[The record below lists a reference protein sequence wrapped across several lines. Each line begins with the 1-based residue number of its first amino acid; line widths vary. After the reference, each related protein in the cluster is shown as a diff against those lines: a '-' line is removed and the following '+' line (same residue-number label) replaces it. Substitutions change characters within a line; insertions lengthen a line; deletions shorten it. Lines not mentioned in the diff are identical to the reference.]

1 MQVGDLK
8 TALKRYGFDDN
19 DPLLIWLNAAYHQI
33 EKERMAWSWL
43 EELETFNLNPNTAR
57 FTITNNAKRF
67 IKIRDTSDEAQKAW
81 AGKDL
86 EYWGR
91 SKLLRSAYNLAQ
103 TGNPELYTIL
113 KRDTLQVWPV
123 PTVQRTLEV
132 WYIKELADLVED
144 SEEPEVP
151 VADHYTIVLGAAAI
165 GLQAENEEDR
175 AVSAQSQFEVE
186 LSRMVTADEERQAG
200 EPEYVEDVNEE

>member
-1 MQVGDLK
+1 MLVSELK
-8 TALKRYGFDDN
+8 TALKRYGFDN
-19 DPLLIWLNAAYHQI
+19 KDPLLVWLNAAYHQI

-43 EELETFNLNPNTAR
+43 EELETFTLNANTAR
-57 FTITNNAKRF
+57 FTITNDAKRF
-67 IKIRDTSDEAQKAW
+67 VKIRDTSDETQKAW
-81 AGKDL
+81 SGTDL

-91 SKLLRSAYNLAQ
+91 SKLLRSGYNLAQ

-123 PTVQRTLEV
+123 PTAKRTLEV
-132 WYIKELADLVED
+132 WYIKELADLVGD
-144 SEEPEVP
+144 AEEPGIP

-175 AVSAQSQFEVE
+175 AATAQSQFEVE
-186 LSRMVTADEERQAG
+186 LSRMVTADEERQVG
-200 EPEYVEDVNEE
+200 EPDYVEDVSED